1 MKGIPNSHSCSVLMP
16 CLTSTLN
23 ILVWLLISLVARDT
37 SYQSLPFGS
46 SENWCLTCLN
56 GFHHLTQFMIH
67 YSSCDA
73 PCTITTTCY
82 ADVSKLADFLLTP
95 VLNDTRTIQLNIHTS
110 WSSLLLVGDWL
121 CSQSNYYWG
130 CIGWWP
136 LWDDACMEPSNL
148 MWNWSCLWPGNRA
161 VLTSMLY
168 EWAHVCLAWQKG
180 YFIRFKWYAVWMSAC
195 APSLA
200 ERLFYCFN
208 LYAAWMSA
216 TAPDLAERSFYVW
229 LLCDCMVLVERK
241 LQFWSQGPSD
251 VLWKETALSSLTDTC
266 IVITHSIE
274 RQGEEVLGHLGQHIG
289 HSWLYCS
296 NSHHNNMIDYVGLAF
311 YHVTLW
317 AIVWLCQRYVL
328 T

>member
-1 MKGIPNSHSCSVLMP
+1 MSQSWLIFFSPLCWMTPEPCNWVYFMVLFVVGGWP
-16 CLTSTLN
+16 
-23 ILVWLLISLVARDT
+23 IV
-37 SYQSLPFGS
+37 QS
-46 SENWCLTCLN
+46 
-56 GFHHLTQFMIH
+56 
-67 YSSCDA
+67 
-73 PCTITTTCY
+73 
-82 ADVSKLADFLLTP
+82 
-95 VLNDTRTIQLNIHTS
+95 IQL
-110 WSSLLLVGDWL
+110 LLGVHWMVAIMRWCMYGTFQFDVELKL
-121 CSQSNYYWG
+121 
-130 CIGWWP
+130 P
-136 LWDDACMEPSNL
+136 LAWQ
-148 MWNWSCLWPGNRA
+148 RA
-161 VLTSMLY
+161 VLTSMLH

-180 YFIRFKWYAVWMSAC
+180 YFIRFKWYAVWMSAY

-229 LLCDCMVLVERK
+229 LLCDWMALVKRK

-317 AIVWLCQRYVL
+317 AMFDCARGMYSNCGISCLPSSLANQFFLVL
-328 T
+328 VNIIFHCW